1 MSKRLI
7 DAEELKEKLFELGES
22 FSKSGN
28 ITSDMVVDNCITI
41 VNRMPTIE
49 ETQDQWISV
58 KDALPKAG
66 EKFIAYTKWGNVSEH
81 TRWCWGDKAYAVG
94 GLDFE
99 KDILFWQ
106 PLPQPP
112 KGCGGR

>member
-7 DAEELKEKLFELGES
+7 DAEELKEKLYELGEN

-28 ITSDMVVDNCITI
+28 VTADMAVDNCITI

-49 ETQDQWISV
+49 ESQEQWISV
-58 KDALPKAG
+58 KDALPKEG
-66 EKFIAYTKWGNVSEH
+66 EKFIAYSKWGNVSQL
-81 TRWCWGDKAYAVG
+81 TRRSWGDKPYAVG

-99 KDILFWQ
+99 NDILFWQ
-106 PLPQPP
+106 PLP
-112 KGCGGR
+112 RLL